1 MFDRKCSFFF
11 FFFYCIIT
19 PLPWSTV
26 GGRGKDEGSYPERW
40 QSVKQSMLQ
49 SQDKIS
55 LLTSDVS
62 STCSSYTSQWCELE
76 PFPVETRQE
85 KFSADVV
92 LLERRHIRNLVLE
105 CLLVERRIKPICWHI
120 TGIFLF
126 DSFRRKHLYESCKN
140 LWWCNLVFTVATI
153 WK

>member
-1 MFDRKCSFFF
+1 MFDGKCLVFFSSFTALSLH
-11 FFFYCIIT
+11 YHGVQ
-19 PLPWSTV
+19 WEE
-26 GGRGKDEGSYPERW
+26 GGKDEGSYPERW

-76 PFPVETRQE
+76 PFPVKTRQE

-92 LLERRHIRNLVLE
+92 LLERRHVRNLVLE

-120 TGIFLF
+120 TGILLF
-126 DSFRRKHLYESCKN
+126 DSFRRKHLYESARTCGG
-140 LWWCNLVFTVATI
+140 VT
-153 WK
+153 